1 MKLNSPDGIVLTAL
15 HYKQHTFQRGQ
26 QVMALTNVAI
36 IGAGIQGS
44 MITFRNAIHGKHVSL
59 FDKSEESI
67 TKTLSKI
74 DAWLDHYVEKEYLT
88 KQKADDSKSYITVT
102 QDMKSAV
109 ADADLII
116 ESVPEHLSLKQDVWE
131 ELDQL
136 APEKTLLATNSS
148 SLKVSD
154 INVKVNRKEKT
165 FNVNHDDPIRN
176 NLVEMM
182 WNEQTAETTKEL
194 ATAYFHTINYDPII
208 TEKEIKGFSMNRV
221 WRAVK
226 KEALFLWA
234 NGYTTPEKLDR
245 AWILEWD
252 TDYGPF
258 QYMDMVG
265 LDTIYHIEM
274 TYYEDSGDESDKPP
288 QALKDMVDAGNLG
301 MKTGTGF
308 YEGYDV
314 EKGNL
319 V

>member
-1 MKLNSPDGIVLTAL
+1 M
-15 HYKQHTFQRGQ
+15 R
-26 QVMALTNVAI
+26 
-36 IGAGIQGS
+36 
-44 MITFRNAIHGKHVSL
+44 
-59 FDKSEESI
+59 
-67 TKTLSKI
+67 KI
-74 DAWLDHYVEKEYLT
+74 DGWLEYYVEKGFLT
-88 KQKADDSKSYITVT
+88 NEEASISKENIQVAGT
-102 QDMKSAV
+102 MNEAV
-109 ADADLII
+109 QNVDLII
-116 ESVPEHLSLKQDVWE
+116 ESVPEHLGLKQDIWE
-131 ELDQL
+131 QLDEM
-136 APEKTLLATNSS
+136 AGKDTLLCTNSS

-182 WNEQTAETTKEL
+182 WNEKTNAETKEL
-194 ATAYFHTINYDPII
+194 AVAYFNTINYDPII

-226 KEALFLWA
+226 KEALFLWS
-234 NGYTTPEKLDR
+234 NGFTTPEKLDR
-245 AWILEWD
+245 AWKLEWD
-252 TDYGPF
+252 TEFGPF

-288 QALKDMVDAGNLG
+288 QALKDMVDEGKLG
-301 MKTGTGF
+301 MKSGSGF
-308 YEGYDV
+308 YDGYDV